1 MTALSHT
8 PGSWAVT
15 PFGRTL
21 RFALAAAGLVMSTLL
36 IFTAALVD
44 DVTVWGFLV
53 SGVVLAIVSVRA
65 AHWPSSRRLVALGV
79 AMVAIPTVFQLL

>member
-8 PGSWAVT
+8 PGSWAGT
-15 PFGRTL
+15 TAGRTL

-36 IFTAALVD
+36 IFTAALVEGA
-44 DVTVWGFLV
+44 TVWGFLA

-65 AHWPSSRRLVALGV
+65 AHWPSSRRLVALGM
-79 AMVAIPTVFQLL
+79 AMIAIPTVFQLL